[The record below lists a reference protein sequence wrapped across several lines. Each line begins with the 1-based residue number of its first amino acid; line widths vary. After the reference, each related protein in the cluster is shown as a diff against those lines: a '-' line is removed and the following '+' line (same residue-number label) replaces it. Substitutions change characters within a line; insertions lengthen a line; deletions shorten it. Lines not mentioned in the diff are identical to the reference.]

1 MAQKDN
7 KNNAQLKNPQPT
19 NGQLATSPMNRKPN
33 IIDPAKAIEKGD
45 LSLLDVIAPESI
57 EVDFNYLKI
66 NDVYLRTVFVSG
78 YPRFV
83 SPGWLEPIINFNAS
97 LDISF
102 FIYPIEG
109 KGVLDDLRRK
119 IAEME
124 AELETDIQR
133 GRIIDPAT
141 KARLEDAIA
150 LQEELVKG
158 AEHFFEFAFYVT
170 IPAGSLEEL
179 NQLTKEVRSTLG
191 ALLITANTTTLD
203 MEDGFLSSA
212 PLGIDRVSITRNMD
226 TTSLATT
233 FPLTSAELSSDEG
246 ILYGINPQNESFII
260 FDRFTLEN
268 SNMVIFGTSG
278 GGKSTSYGTPVL
290 YQDHSGKILLD
301 KIGKV
306 IEKTLKMGQI
316 KQIDNEIEGVF
327 NPGIKVFAFDSNLN
341 GKWSEVTIAAR
352 KLSPETLHRIHTKSG
367 RRVDITSDHCLV
379 ALKDGV
385 VQTVK
390 GEDVKP
396 GNYIPLPRKV
406 DQPPISIDSIDI
418 EGILHKSNI
427 KYLKKRNGRVGNRLF
442 SNKTSLPVKIK
453 LEPHLFEILGYFI
466 SEGTVITTR
475 ALITTQNKKVVASAK
490 KFYESLGLAYS
501 LIKKKGKITGIY
513 VSAQAFI
520 EFLRGLGSSGKASQ
534 KRVPPLVFS
543 APNEMAASFLMAYF
557 EGDGGVED
565 HKISATTKSRGL
577 ASDLLYLLL
586 RFGIIARIKKTKKAA
601 TNTKNKRKRLY
612 YRIYI
617 SGQDNIGKFIK
628 QIGFISKEKNKKAKF
643 LVKKGNT
650 NVDLIPE
657 LGPIFKEIDEALYSS
672 SEIPAPRK
680 FSEIKLGI
688 FKPSP
693 QNLLKITTEIEKR
706 IEEIENLEK
715 DGIFTLK
722 SLPTL
727 NEIKE
732 EGTKKE
738 KNALLWKVLGGSWH
752 TIKNGT
758 PPYLFNTLNAVK
770 VTHNLDYSPNTIGQ
784 SVYRS
789 FKTTGESLRAYD
801 KSLWSAIVTRKNNTE
816 YERLIKARDYISEK
830 YDEKKKKLYEI
841 KKKVEWLRT
850 LATSDLFWDPIVKV
864 EKIKS
869 KHKYVYDLQVDN
881 GVFLAGHGGL
891 FVHNSYFIKLE
902 SVRSLMLGSEVI
914 IIDPESEY
922 KTLSDAVG
930 GQFISFSFSSPSK
943 INPFDL
949 SQVYE
954 EGENQ
959 LGLKILSLHSLFKII
974 MGTLNA
980 TQEALLDRSIIA
992 AYRGKGITFDPET
1005 QTKEPP
1011 LMEDLYKVLMGMET
1025 PDALDLAARIEKFV
1039 KGSFVGIFDQHTNI
1053 ELTNPFTVFSVRELQ
1068 DALRPIAMFII
1079 LDFIWTRVKKDLK
1092 KRLLVVDEAWH
1103 MMRYPDSAQFLWS
1116 IVKRARKY
1124 YLGLTTITQDVEDFL
1139 AQDIGKAIVTN
1150 SALRVLFKQSPAAI
1164 DTIGDVFYLSQ
1175 GERQLL
1181 LAANIGEGIFF
1192 AGNAHAPINVVAS
1205 PEEHKLI
1212 TTKPS
1217 ELLKMREETS
1227 PGGVVKMAQVEIS
1240 ATRTGVRR

>member
-1 MAQKDN
+1 MAQTTNQK
-7 KNNAQLKNPQPT
+7 PT
-19 NGQLATSPMNRKPN
+19 NGQKDESSIKRKPDF
-33 IIDPAKAIEKGD
+33 IDPIKALEKGD
-45 LSLLDVIAPESI
+45 LNLLDVIAPNEI

-66 NDVYLRTVFVSG
+66 NSVYLRTVFVSG

-124 AELETDIQR
+124 AELETDLQR
-133 GRIIDPAT
+133 GKIIDPAT
-141 KARLEDAIA
+141 KARLEDAIS

-233 FPLTSAELSSDEG
+233 FPLTSAELSSDTG

-260 FDRFTLEN
+260 FDRFSLEN

-278 GGKSTSYGTPVL
+278 GGK
-290 YQDHSGKILLD
+290 
-301 KIGKV
+301 
-306 IEKTLKMGQI
+306 
-316 KQIDNEIEGVF
+316 
-327 NPGIKVFAFDSNLN
+327 
-341 GKWSEVTIAAR
+341 
-352 KLSPETLHRIHTKSG
+352 
-367 RRVDITSDHCLV
+367 
-379 ALKDGV
+379 
-385 VQTVK
+385 
-390 GEDVKP
+390 
-396 GNYIPLPRKV
+396 
-406 DQPPISIDSIDI
+406 
-418 EGILHKSNI
+418 
-427 KYLKKRNGRVGNRLF
+427 
-442 SNKTSLPVKIK
+442 
-453 LEPHLFEILGYFI
+453 
-466 SEGTVITTR
+466 
-475 ALITTQNKKVVASAK
+475 
-490 KFYESLGLAYS
+490 
-501 LIKKKGKITGIY
+501 
-513 VSAQAFI
+513 
-520 EFLRGLGSSGKASQ
+520 
-534 KRVPPLVFS
+534 
-543 APNEMAASFLMAYF
+543 
-557 EGDGGVED
+557 
-565 HKISATTKSRGL
+565 
-577 ASDLLYLLL
+577 
-586 RFGIIARIKKTKKAA
+586 
-601 TNTKNKRKRLY
+601 
-612 YRIYI
+612 
-617 SGQDNIGKFIK
+617 
-628 QIGFISKEKNKKAKF
+628 
-643 LVKKGNT
+643 
-650 NVDLIPE
+650 
-657 LGPIFKEIDEALYSS
+657 
-672 SEIPAPRK
+672 
-680 FSEIKLGI
+680 
-688 FKPSP
+688 
-693 QNLLKITTEIEKR
+693 
-706 IEEIENLEK
+706 
-715 DGIFTLK
+715 
-722 SLPTL
+722 
-727 NEIKE
+727 
-732 EGTKKE
+732 
-738 KNALLWKVLGGSWH
+738 
-752 TIKNGT
+752 
-758 PPYLFNTLNAVK
+758 
-770 VTHNLDYSPNTIGQ
+770 
-784 SVYRS
+784 
-789 FKTTGESLRAYD
+789 
-801 KSLWSAIVTRKNNTE
+801 
-816 YERLIKARDYISEK
+816 
-830 YDEKKKKLYEI
+830 
-841 KKKVEWLRT
+841 
-850 LATSDLFWDPIVKV
+850 
-864 EKIKS
+864 
-869 KHKYVYDLQVDN
+869 
-881 GVFLAGHGGL
+881 
-891 FVHNSYFIKLE
+891 SYFIKLE

-922 KTLSDAVG
+922 KMLSDAVG

-980 TQEALLDRSIIA
+980 TQEALLDRAIIA

-1011 LMEDLYKVLMGMET
+1011 LMEDLYKVLVGMET

-1053 ELTNPFTVFSVRELQ
+1053 NLTNPFTVFSVRELQ

-1079 LDFIWTRVKKDLK
+1079 LDYIWTRVKKDLK

-1164 DTIGDVFYLSQ
+1164 DRIGEVFYLSQ
-1175 GERQLL
+1175 GEKQLL
-1181 LAANIGEGIFF
+1181 LAANVGEGIFF
-1192 AGNAHAPINVVAS
+1192 AGNAHAPINVVSS

-1217 ELLKMREETS
+1217 ELLKMREATS
-1227 PGGVVKMAQVEIS
+1227 PGGVVKMAQVEV
-1240 ATRTGVRR
+1240 AGARR